1 MTIRKWHKVG
11 VAEAASPTFYGKG
24 IVKQIFR
31 DPDGQEHN
39 FYLYT
44 LRDSV
49 VVLPVTVDSCVLAIR
64 EYKQGS
70 DSIQDGLVGGYVD
83 AGESLEDAARREVR
97 EETGHLVGTLTG
109 LGTVWIVP
117 RHSSGKVDLFL
128 ATGCQPAG
136 VQQLDHDEKIEVVK
150 MPLEQWIASVVS
162 GETSETFS
170 IAATVRALPHLGL
183 AAIPRPS

>member
-1 MTIRKWHKVG
+1 MSIKRWQKIG
-11 VAEAASPTFYGKG
+11 VAEAVSPTFYGKG
-24 IVKQIFR
+24 ITKQIFR

-44 LRDSV
+44 LCDSV
-49 VVLPVTVDSCVLAIR
+49 VVLPVTADNHVLTVR

-70 DSIQDGLVGGYVD
+70 DNIQEGLVGGYVD
-83 AGESLEDAARREVR
+83 VGESLEDAARRETL
-97 EETGHLVGTLTG
+97 EETGHRVGVLIG
-109 LGTVWIVP
+109 LGSVWIIP

-128 ATGCQPAG
+128 ATGCLPAG
-136 VQQLDHDEKIEVVK
+136 AQRLDHDERIEVVK
-150 MPLEQWIASVVS
+150 VPLLQWIASVVN

-183 AAIPRPS
+183 AIIP